1 MFKFILQQYTINI
14 YLNLNEMLA
23 LVEAELYDPLQEVG
37 MPLLRG
43 QLFLVLWAQ
52 SRGEEV
58 RVS

>member
-43 QLFLVLWAQ
+43 QLFLVLWTQ